1 MPPSKVRIERIE
13 GHRMR
18 QNTFHKRKL
27 GLIKKAIELTVLTDC
42 DCAIILRSGATST
55 CKEGRLMAY
64 CNKDIQTML
73 AECQPTLSTIQHF
86 TNNEYS
92 RFSKDKDAI
101 GQVAQAI
108 SSRSKKASNSKLQ
121 PSPALIH
128 EQAMAAIS
136 LEDDD
141 ESDELSPRNDHSN
154 ADENEELKKRLSQLE
169 AEIASLR
176 AAAPAAQAPRR
187 RASESVRRPLPPP
200 IATNWASGPSASAP
214 AGSKRML
221 SPSIIAPTSS
231 STSAAAYPRSPSHS
245 NAIQTPEEL
254 VVGSDT
260 PNKGGFAGL
269 PQFKKI
275 RQGASPESLQPLD
288 FAVKRDQLRPADA
301 PGAGLVQFSPSHFA
315 GMPQQPRSSDGM
327 MLLCSPTSGAPY
339 DKPSPMNGYDKPS
352 PMNRGVSGFSPRVLL
367 QPPSSSVYQFT
378 RPTSGRGMSMDLQAV
393 FGAQAQAANAAG
405 FGQQAAFPPPPSG
418 QGEGFA
424 QDSSSALSGFDTV
437 GREDS
442 WSLEQLLAPTQ
453 AGVGGG
459 RPPLSPAHGLCTP
472 LGRGPAPLEGA
483 CAGLR
488 V

>member
-1 MPPSKVRIERIE
+1 
-13 GHRMR
+13 MR

-154 ADENEELKKRLSQLE
+154 ADENEELKKRLSQL
-169 AEIASLR
+169 
-176 AAAPAAQAPRR
+176 
-187 RASESVRRPLPPP
+187 PLPPP

-260 PNKGGFAGL
+260 
-269 PQFKKI
+269 
-275 RQGASPESLQPLD
+275 
-288 FAVKRDQLRPADA
+288 
-301 PGAGLVQFSPSHFA
+301 
-315 GMPQQPRSSDGM
+315 
-327 MLLCSPTSGAPY
+327 
-339 DKPSPMNGYDKPS
+339 
-352 PMNRGVSGFSPRVLL
+352 
-367 QPPSSSVYQFT
+367 
-378 RPTSGRGMSMDLQAV
+378 
-393 FGAQAQAANAAG
+393 
-405 FGQQAAFPPPPSG
+405 
-418 QGEGFA
+418 
-424 QDSSSALSGFDTV
+424 
-437 GREDS
+437 
-442 WSLEQLLAPTQ
+442 
-453 AGVGGG
+453 
-459 RPPLSPAHGLCTP
+459 
-472 LGRGPAPLEGA
+472 
-483 CAGLR
+483 
-488 V
+488 